1 MSESSKSILLIIGG
15 ILQIIMAHVCMFFGL
30 LGVSSVIA
38 AIRYGTVPYRE
49 FILQFP
55 IGVVGTIASVF
66 GLSGGISV
74 LMRKHFI
81 LVTFG
86 NLTIL
91 AWNMLVIACAII
103 NYPPSSIRTNI
114 LTLFSFFLIL
124 SFLSLAFILA
134 SRKKFYI
141 APKNVEDVDAGVR
154 QG

>member
-1 MSESSKSILLIIGG
+1 MSESSNQSFLIIGG

-30 LGVSSVIA
+30 LCVSSVIS

-49 FILQFP
+49 FIFEFP
-55 IGVVGTIASVF
+55 IGVVGTIAFVF
-66 GLSGGISV
+66 GLSGAISA

-81 LVTFG
+81 LVAFG

-91 AWNMLVIACAII
+91 AWNMLVIACTII
-103 NYPPSSIRTNI
+103 SYPPSSIRTNI

-141 APKNVEDVDAGVR
+141 APEKRGR
-154 QG
+154 Y

>member
-30 LGVSSVIA
+30 LGVFCYCRHQVWNSAISRVYTSISHRSSWN
-38 AIRYGTVPYRE
+38 YS
-49 FILQFP
+49 
-55 IGVVGTIASVF
+55 SVF

-154 QG
+154 QS